1 MYLGVIQCCNCWH
14 WEHLTHICYTQGT
27 KCQKCSR
34 LHRVKNHR
42 SMAWCYKADLKSNSS
57 KETTTDGVPC
67 PYTFKCIN
75 CKGKHSTNNTKYSF

>member
-1 MYLGVIQCCNCWH
+1 
-14 WEHLTHICYTQGT
+14 
-27 KCQKCSR
+27 
-34 LHRVKNHR
+34 
-42 SMAWCYKADLKSNSS
+42 MAWCYKADLKSNSS